1 MTLTDNAGAE
11 LFTHT
16 PAKNYQSLV
25 FSSPSLTV
33 GNSYAI
39 FVDGNEVESFTL
51 SDTITNAGAAE
62 RGGMGGMRGGQPG
75 NNLPSRDGT
84 GNIRGLHVT
93 LNGTAVSFSR
103 PPVMQNN
110 RILVPY
116 GPFLGALGLTAEWA
130 EEARTLTVAKD
141 EISLVFT
148 AGGSTAAV
156 NGTLAALDAPPTFSS
171 DTLYIPLRFT
181 A

>member
-1 MTLTDNAGAE
+1 MT
-11 LFTHT
+11 
-16 PAKNYQSLV
+16 Q
-25 FSSPSLTV
+25 
-33 GNSYAI
+33 
-39 FVDGNEVESFTL
+39 
-51 SDTITNAGAAE
+51 
-62 RGGMGGMRGGQPG
+62 
-75 NNLPSRDGT
+75 
-84 GNIRGLHVT
+84 
-93 LNGTAVSFSR
+93 NGTAVSFSR

-181 A
+181 AENLGFQVSWDETTQTAAVSSLTGGIAEIS